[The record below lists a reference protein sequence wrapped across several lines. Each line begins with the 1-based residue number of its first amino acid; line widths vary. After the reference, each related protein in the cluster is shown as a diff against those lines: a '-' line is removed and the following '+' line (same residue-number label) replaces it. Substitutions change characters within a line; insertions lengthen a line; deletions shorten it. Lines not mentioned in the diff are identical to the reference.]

1 MATAKLGGGEGG
13 SGVERWRSCGGL
25 LRFGEPGAEVVDP
38 SREEGGGRG
47 KVDLFYRYTVMSE
60 MAAVPTRTTVTMEEN
75 PQRVLAI
82 RQQLSRSIGY

>member
-47 KVDLFYRYTVMSE
+47 KVDLFYR
-60 MAAVPTRTTVTMEEN
+60 
-75 PQRVLAI
+75 
-82 RQQLSRSIGY
+82 